1 MRSTIC
7 LAGLLALATTMVS
20 CHQPT
25 APQQEPTD
33 KPTSAPVQTDTPAH
47 QPDTTAI
54 DQSVSTNIGDPAK
67 LREVMATLQQAT
79 RKHDA
84 PAVAA
89 LVSYPITIDPHTPH
103 AVTIRT
109 PQAFIARYDQIVT
122 PQIGQVIENQKYES
136 LFVNDQGAML
146 GDGEVWISGICK
158 DNSCKQVDIRIRT
171 IQNTAGKPK

>member
-1 MRSTIC
+1 
-7 LAGLLALATTMVS
+7 MVS

-25 APQQEPTD
+25 APQQKHVD
-33 KPTSAPVQTDTPAH
+33 RPTSAPIQAVSPAH

-54 DQSVSTNIGDPAK
+54 DQSVATNIGDPAK
-67 LREVMATLQQAT
+67 LHEVMATLQQAA
-79 RKHDA
+79 RNHDA
-84 PAVAA
+84 AAVAA

-122 PQIGQVIENQKYES
+122 PQIAQVIENQKYEDI
-136 LFVNDQGAML
+136 FVNGQGAML

-158 DNSCKQVDIRIRT
+158 DSSCKQVDIRIRT
-171 IQNTAGKPK
+171 IQNTAGKPKQVSAPSSPRSG